1 MSHKDDLLRAAE
13 IIVSCSDLALGF
25 PHAKEY
31 ADLAS
36 RLRAAA
42 PLADDLSAARRE
54 LAEARELLDKWT
66 GDGHLQTF
74 EDRERFRREY
84 RLLKSPAQGATINA
98 AERFAMDCEGHTPA
112 AKQEADR

>member
-1 MSHKDDLLRAAE
+1 MTLKDDLLRAAE

-42 PLADDLSAARRE
+42 DEQRWLAFDVGCIECGEESAVVGIFSTKEQAEAAAQLAREEQKKNWSGQHSFEVFDISAMLSAAPGG
-54 LAEARELLDKWT
+54 K
-66 GDGHLQTF
+66 DG
-74 EDRERFRREY
+74 
-84 RLLKSPAQGATINA
+84 K
-98 AERFAMDCEGHTPA
+98 
-112 AKQEADR
+112 

>member
-1 MSHKDDLLRAAE
+1 MTLKDDLLRAAD

-42 PLADDLSAARRE
+42 HGCVCVPREPTSEMIQAFHDRHFEGAGYIDKSSIVYALYVECYRAMLAAAPGG
-54 LAEARELLDKWT
+54 K
-66 GDGHLQTF
+66 DG
-74 EDRERFRREY
+74 
-84 RLLKSPAQGATINA
+84 
-98 AERFAMDCEGHTPA
+98 
-112 AKQEADR
+112 

>member
-1 MSHKDDLLRAAE
+1 MSHKDDLLRAAD

-42 PLADDLSAARRE
+42 QGQVMVPLEPTEKMVLAA
-54 LAEARELLDKWT
+54 WT
-66 GDGHLQTF
+66 GSDMTKSVLRKVYRAMLAAAPGGKDG
-74 EDRERFRREY
+74 
-84 RLLKSPAQGATINA
+84 K
-98 AERFAMDCEGHTPA
+98 
-112 AKQEADR
+112 